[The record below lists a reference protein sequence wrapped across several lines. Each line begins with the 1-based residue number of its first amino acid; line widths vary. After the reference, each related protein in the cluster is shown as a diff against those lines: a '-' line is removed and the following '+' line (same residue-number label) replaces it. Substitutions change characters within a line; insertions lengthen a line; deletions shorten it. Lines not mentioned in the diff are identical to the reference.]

1 MNSTNKVT
9 FYNRSRH
16 FSRCKFNKEMDDII
30 DTLLPEELR
39 SDLELDS
46 LFDNIQSKYDSLF
59 IDNDNEFKYV
69 GFENENDKIA
79 FIKECDNAIKKL
91 MERCKGRYHIINRIK
106 I

>member
-1 MNSTNKVT
+1 
-9 FYNRSRH
+9 
-16 FSRCKFNKEMDDII
+16 MDDII

-79 FIKECDNAIKKL
+79 FLKECDNAIKKL
-91 MERCKGRYHIINRIK
+91 TERCKGRYQI
-106 I
+106 

>member
-1 MNSTNKVT
+1 MLTKIEIFLDYQCYPVWLYDEN
-9 FYNRSRH
+9 
-16 FSRCKFNKEMDDII
+16 DDII

-79 FIKECDNAIKKL
+79 FLKECDNTIKKL